1 MDVTGL
7 VFIDLLMGVDDR
19 LEVNMSESVSD
30 VNTSMIYFTL
40 PIEDAT
46 LGFVLDFE
54 PIPELYDGQTVQ
66 VITHIL

>member
-1 MDVTGL
+1 
-7 VFIDLLMGVDDR
+7 MGVDDR

-40 PIEDAT
+40 PIEDTT

-54 PIPELYDGQTVQ
+54 PIPELYDGQTIQ
-66 VITHIL
+66 VTSINSDDFSPF